1 MGLSRE
7 ASKAYK
13 IIVPVFVAAFWGGVW
28 ITPMRRREFIMLRY
42 RTTPVNIIH
51 ENENAEYR

>member
-1 MGLSRE
+1 MLTLNLGE
-7 ASKAYK
+7 A
-13 IIVPVFVAAFWGGVW
+13 
-28 ITPMRRREFIMLRY
+28 MRRREFITLRY